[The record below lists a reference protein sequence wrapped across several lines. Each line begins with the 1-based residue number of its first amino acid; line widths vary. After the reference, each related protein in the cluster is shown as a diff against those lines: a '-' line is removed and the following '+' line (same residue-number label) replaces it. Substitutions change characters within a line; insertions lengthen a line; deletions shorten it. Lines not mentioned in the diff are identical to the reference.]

1 MLYGVVVW
9 VIDPLA
15 VIVVALVA
23 MAVLFLGCMWGV
35 RALIRWLENSIPAPA
50 PVTPTSPVDG
60 GPRVS
65 SKGKRRR

>member
-1 MLYGVVVW
+1 MLYEVVVR

-23 MAVLFLGCMWGV
+23 MAAPFIGCWWAV
-35 RALIRWLENSIPAPA
+35 RTLIRRLEPPTPAPA
-50 PVTPTSPVDG
+50 PVTPSSQGDSGSKVG
-60 GPRVS
+60 